1 MNIFFPKE
9 HINEPRF
16 SLTGE
21 TAEKFLKKNID
32 LYIEETVEF
41 QDALLK
47 NLIETAKVKTIS
59 RHQGLSSA
67 DIICSLNKLNLDDIN
82 IICLVPPSF
91 SLNLNFPAIRLL
103 F

>member
-1 MNIFFPKE
+1 MEYLLSHEHLFPKE
-9 HINEPRF
+9 HINESRF

-47 NLIETAKVKTIS
+47 I
-59 RHQGLSSA
+59 
-67 DIICSLNKLNLDDIN
+67 
-82 IICLVPPSF
+82 
-91 SLNLNFPAIRLL
+91 
-103 F
+103 